1 MIDLTN
7 KSCHPSLEEI
17 GQYTG
22 NPVFMEFCSEL
33 KTTYAVQETIEYSS
47 CSLEPG
53 WNVKFK
59 KAGKSLCT
67 IYPRESFFTVMV
79 VVGRKEK
86 DSVEQILPECTPEL
100 LDIYRQTK
108 EGNGQRWLMVD
119 LEDRVAL
126 YRDLLRIIQIR
137 RSH

>member
-1 MIDLTN
+1 
-7 KSCHPSLEEI
+7 
-17 GQYTG
+17 
-22 NPVFMEFCSEL
+22 
-33 KTTYAVQETIEYSS
+33 
-47 CSLEPG
+47 
-53 WNVKFK
+53 
-59 KAGKSLCT
+59 
-67 IYPRESFFTVMV
+67 MV

-119 LEDRVAL
+119 LEDRGAL
-126 YRDLLRIIQIR
+126 YRDLLRLIQIR